1 MKLQPIQV
9 HEIEGLTPEQTAQHK
24 SLAAD
29 TAEHN
34 RQCAANAEGVQSL
47 GAVAWDQHA
56 TKEAANLAHEKSALR
71 ADNLRLRKSLDDFFD
86 DIAPARGALLTKAF
100 AHHEQTQADLRQVM
114 SKLGFVFPPE
124 GEGARFWPRWRRI
137 RQSGLR
143 KPKSKDCRTIPCVT
157 GGSKTMR
164 KSCGSKSRWKRADN
178 APIRNHQLTEQVP

>member
-124 GEGARFWPRWRRI
+124 GEGAPVLAAVATHPAVRAAQAEVERLSNDPLRDWRLENHAEILRLEKSMEES
-137 RQSGLR
+137 RQ
-143 KPKSKDCRTIPCVT
+143 
-157 GGSKTMR
+157 
-164 KSCGSKSRWKRADN
+164 RALSAITN
-178 APIRNHQLTEQVP
+178 